1 MGYTAAPRRSL
12 TQHTRARP
20 CRAGGVL
27 TSCISPQ
34 SQPGIDLGIFSF
46 LKKKDAPPAP
56 AATAANSR
64 LRGGEPSRLG
74 LEHEAERARQR
85 EIARATAAKIDA
97 IESAMAFDIFN
108 EPEPAWGSQ
117 PRRPRTNVQIEANAA
132 GADTLPVLELATTEL
147 LADDAMPDAASAPQ
161 TAPVIEEIAILFANA
176 QLQLAEQ
183 MLVDSLAGVGQSDRN
198 VWWMLFDLYQG
209 SGAQDAFDNVAID
222 YASRF
227 ETSPPSWN
235 PLPHAGL
242 VNTFAGVTPTES
254 FGPLLDAAIAPQLQR
269 LLELAAGSPATR
281 LEFDRVTDVTP
292 EGCARLLA
300 ALSLLRGGG
309 RELIVAGAAEL
320 AETVRAT
327 IAIGQRDASEA
338 PWLLLLELLQLMN
351 REKDFEE
358 TAMDYCVTY
367 ELSPPSFEAPA
378 NVATA
383 ASARAPSRSDRFML
397 PALIDGAATRL
408 FDAID
413 DYAAQYQP
421 LVLDCSR
428 LARIDYNAAAAWLVR
443 LRALAA
449 AGKTIELR
457 DVNHLVAALF
467 RLMGYG
473 EAARLFP
480 HQY

>member
-1 MGYTAAPRRSL
+1 M
-12 TQHTRARP
+12 
-20 CRAGGVL
+20 
-27 TSCISPQ
+27 
-34 SQPGIDLGIFSF
+34 GIFSF
-46 LKKKDAPPAP
+46 LKKKDAAP
-56 AATAANSR
+56 EAAAAESRLRNGEPSR

-74 LEHEAERARQR
+74 LEHEADRARQR

-108 EPEPAWGSQ
+108 EPEPAWGST
-117 PRRPRTNVQIEANAA
+117 RRPVRTNAQIEAAA
-132 GADTLPVLELATTEL
+132 RGADTLPVLELATTEL
-147 LADDAMPDAASAPQ
+147 LADDAVPDAASAPQ
-161 TAPVIEEIAILFANA
+161 TAPIVEEIAILFANN
-176 QLQLAEQ
+176 QLQVAEQ
-183 MLVDSLAGVGQSDRN
+183 MLVDSLADVGQLDRT
-198 VWWMLFDLYQG
+198 VWWMLFDLYQVK
-209 SGAQDAFDNVAID
+209 GAQDAFDNVAID

-227 ETSPPSWN
+227 ETSPPAWN

-242 VNTFAGVTPTES
+242 DTTKTIAGVTPTES

-281 LEFDRVTDVTP
+281 LEFGCVKDVTP

-300 ALSLLRGGG
+300 ALTLLRDGG
-309 RELIVAGAAEL
+309 RELIVAGAFEL

-327 IAIGQRDASEA
+327 ITIGQRDASEA

-378 NVATA
+378 NVANA
-383 ASARAPSRSDRFML
+383 ASASAPSRSDRFML
-397 PALIDGAATRL
+397 PAIIDGRTDKL
-408 FDAID
+408 LDAID
-413 DYAAQYQP
+413 AYADQYQP

-428 LARIDYNAAAAWLVR
+428 LALVDYNAAAALLKR
-443 LRALAA
+443 LRVLAA
-449 AGKTIELR
+449 AGKIIELR

-467 RLMGYG
+467 KLMGYT
-473 EAARLFP
+473 EATRLFP
-480 HQY
+480 HKY